1 MADWSLPTLSST
13 YTNFLSQLQARDT
26 DLALQFDGTTSSNI
40 PTGAIRWTS
49 SANTWQKWSGSAW
62 GALSSTFAFP
72 AITVSGVATLTG
84 GGTSTTP
91 AADNNT
97 TNIATTAF
105 VIGQAS
111 GTAPVMDGTAAI
123 GSSLRY
129 ARQDHVHPT
138 DTSRAPLASPSFTGT
153 ASFAGD
159 VNLTGSGYLDL
170 PAGTTAQR
178 PGSPSPGMIRYNS
191 DLSQFEGYGSA
202 WGAIGGSGSG
212 VNALINGNPI
222 INQRAYVSGTATSA
236 ANQYTLDRWRVVTS
250 GQFITWSDS
259 GNVRTVTAPSGGVEQ
274 VIEGLNLL
282 TGTYTLSWTGTA
294 VATIGGASVSNGGTV
309 SITGGADTTLRFSSG
324 TFSKAQL
331 QFGNFATT
339 FEQLQ
344 RLYGV
349 ELALCQRYY
358 IQDFAESGAVTLY
371 PPVATTT
378 NQRRLWV
385 PFPVRMRVA
394 PTISSLAVSNIPSPS
409 ANGYISGVQIFGAA
423 SSDIECYV
431 QAGNASAEL

>member
-84 GGTSTTP
+84 GGTSITP
-91 AADNNT
+91 ATDNNT

-159 VNLTGSGYLDL
+159 VNLTGTGYLDL

-178 PGSPSPGMIRYNS
+178 PGSPSPGMVRYNS
-191 DLSQFEGYGSA
+191 SLSQFEGYGST
-202 WGAIGGSGSG
+202 WGAIGGTTSG
-212 VNALINGNPI
+212 VNVLINGNPI
-222 INQRAYVSGTATSA
+222 INQRGYVSGTATSA

-250 GQFITWSDS
+250 GEFITWSDS
-259 GNVRTVTAPSGGVEQ
+259 ANVRTVTAPSGGVEQ

-331 QFGNFATT
+331 QLGSFATS
-339 FEQLQ
+339 FEQ
-344 RLYGV
+344 RPYAA
-349 ELALCQRYY
+349 ELVLCQRYY
-358 IQDFAESGAVTLY
+358 HQNGYVRIRGYSSSGAISGNIYFPCPMRIAPSWSLITTGTTSNAASLNFVN
-371 PPVATTT
+371 ATTT
-378 NQRRLWV
+378 SIGWDLT
-385 PFPVRMRVA
+385 PA
-394 PTISSLAVSNIPSPS
+394 AV
-409 ANGYISGVQIFGAA
+409 GMA
-423 SSDIECYV
+423 SVYDFIY
-431 QAGNASAEL
+431 AASAEL